1 MYFLEQYFKTQ
12 YNTWSTNGSILLVP
26 LFSRKEDFDNQV
38 QYTEWLKK
46 YEDAHLGKY
55 R

>member
-1 MYFLEQYFKTQ
+1 MA
-12 YNTWSTNGSILLVP
+12 NGSVLFVP
-26 LFSRKEDFDNQV
+26 VYYRKEDFDNQV